1 MICPVCA
8 SGNPDGASFCLA
20 CGTRLESPGGVQGER
35 KLVTALFADVVDST
49 AMAER
54 LDPEHFTEV
63 MNGAIAF
70 MSASAARYGG
80 TVAGLLGDAVVA
92 FFGAPV
98 AHEDDAER
106 AVRAGLMIRDRAREY
121 AREVGPRYGVE
132 FHVRVGINTGLVVA
146 GEIGSETRTEY
157 TAMGD
162 TTNVAARLQGLTE
175 PDTILASASTH
186 RLVRGLFE
194 FAPRTNLALKGRS
207 VPLDAYVVLG
217 PAQGAGQ
224 ARGIEGMRSP
234 VVGRDEELGLL
245 RMRLAS
251 LREGRGAYVSI
262 VGEVGLGKSRLL
274 EEARSTQASGG
285 SRWLEGRAVS
295 FGGSTP
301 YAPWRQVIREALGA
315 REGEPPEP
323 ARARL
328 RSEAGRRGVADAH
341 LPYIETLLGIAT
353 PADVAAATALEGE
366 VLVGRITD
374 AVRELCRALAAEA
387 PTVLVFEDLH
397 WADNASLDLIVAVAD
412 VSRSTPLLVLCTLRP
427 EKGTASWRFLE
438 RVRDHL
444 AGDHTELT
452 LLALSPQQSRNLL
465 SNLLEVE
472 GLPAEFREEVLQK
485 SEGNPFFLEE
495 VLRSLVDAG
504 HIVRAN
510 GGWKAVR
517 EISAVAVPDTL
528 VGVLSAR
535 IDHLPED
542 TKRVA
547 QTAAVLGRVFAG
559 RLLEAVCAAAPEPER
574 VADVGPHLEIL
585 EHEELIRA
593 RAHQPEPEYSF
604 KHALTQQAAYDL
616 LLVRRRR
623 AIHRRVAGVLET
635 LHPEG
640 DALAPLLAHHYLL
653 AEEWEQA
660 SAFSRRAGELALQ
673 VYALNE
679 ALGHFRRT
687 VHAAERLAAADPGPL
702 MDAVLEWTFVA
713 YALRLHQ
720 RAADREEILERLRH
734 VARLAR
740 ERNDDTRLGRALIW
754 QGNLYMLAGF
764 PTESF
769 PLLREGY
776 EIAVK
781 TGDEALAL
789 LPLFTM
795 TWFMVDSDPRGARP
809 RLRKVIAD
817 ARRFSRQP
825 GARELEA
832 HALAILGLAHARL
845 GEFDEAEA
853 AIREALTLAPHT
865 RSPIK
870 EADVD
875 LTAAMAYYEMGD
887 IERGLQYSNTG
898 TAHAKSVGGMECV
911 CTGTFLLGYG
921 NLQMRRLE
929 EALHAFEA
937 SFEIVR
943 PLGPGMQGEK
953 TRIQASLAF
962 TRFSAG
968 ATEALAELEA
978 TLEKARAF
986 KDDFAL
992 AYVSQMLGEAYAEVG
1007 AYEPSRDRYA
1017 AALEYYRSQAMLPSV
1032 ARVLHAMAGLYHRQG
1047 ESEQAQRTHAEAK
1060 AITDELQARRSAAH
1074 PVDAHP
1080 HP

>member
-8 SGNPDGASFCLA
+8 SVNPDGASFCHA
-20 CGTRLESPGGVQGER
+20 CGTRLEPAGAVHGER
-35 KLVTALFADVVDST
+35 KLVTVLFADVVDST

-54 LDPEHFTEV
+54 LDPEQFTEV
-63 MNGAIAF
+63 MNGAVAF

-80 TVAGLLGDAVVA
+80 TVARLLGDAVVA

-106 AVRAGLMIRDRAREY
+106 AVRAGLMIRDGAREY

-132 FHVRVGINTGLVVA
+132 FRVRVGINTGLVVA
-146 GEIGSETRTEY
+146 GEIGSESRTEY

-162 TTNVAARLQGLTE
+162 TTNVAARLQGLTA

-186 RLVRGLFE
+186 RLVRGLFD
-194 FAPRTNLALKGRS
+194 FTPRTNLALKGRS
-207 VPLDAYVVLG
+207 VPLDAYVILG
-217 PAQGAGQ
+217 PRHVAGP
-224 ARGIEGMRSP
+224 ARGIEGMRSA

-245 RMRLAS
+245 RTRLAS
-251 LREGRGAYVSI
+251 LREGRGAYVSM

-274 EEARSTQASGG
+274 EEARRTEPGG
-285 SRWLEGRAVS
+285 GDRWLEGRAVS
-295 FGGSTP
+295 FGSNTP
-301 YAPWRQVIREALGA
+301 YAPWRQVIGEVLGA
-315 REGEPPEP
+315 REDEPPEA

-328 RSEAGRRGVADAH
+328 RDEAGRRGVADAH

-353 PADVAAATALEGE
+353 PSGVSAVTALDGD

-374 AVRELCRALAAEA
+374 AVRDWCRALAAET
-387 PTVLVFEDLH
+387 PTVLVFEDVH
-397 WADNASLDLIVAVAD
+397 WADTASLDLIVG
-412 VSRSTPLLVLCTLRP
+412 VSDLTRSAPLLVLCTLRP
-427 EKGTASWRFLE
+427 ERGTASWRFLE

-452 LLALSPQQSRNLL
+452 LLALSPQQSRRLL

-472 GLPAEFREEVLQK
+472 GLPGGARDVILQK

-495 VLRSLVDAG
+495 VLRSLVDTG
-504 HIVRAN
+504 HIVREN
-510 GGWKAVR
+510 GGWKAAR
-517 EISAVAVPDTL
+517 EIDAVAVPDTL

-547 QTAAVLGRVFAG
+547 QTAAVLGRVFGG
-559 RLLEAVCAAAPEPER
+559 RLLEAVCAAAPAPER
-574 VADVGPHLEIL
+574 IAEVGPHLDLL
-585 EHEELIRA
+585 EYEELVRQRA
-593 RAHQPEPEYSF
+593 REPEPEYSF

-623 AIHRRVAGVLET
+623 VIHGRVAGVLET
-635 LHPEG
+635 QHADG

-653 AEEWEQA
+653 AEDWEKA
-660 SAFSRRAGELALQ
+660 AIYSRRAGELAVR

-687 VHAAERLAAADPGPL
+687 VQAAERLAAADPAPL

-713 YALRLHQ
+713 YALRLHE
-720 RAADREEILERLRH
+720 RAGDRDEILERLRQ
-734 VARLAR
+734 VTRIAR
-740 ERNDDTRLGRALIW
+740 ERHDATRLGRALIW
-754 QGNLYMLAGF
+754 QGNLHMLAGF

-776 EIAVK
+776 EIAVQ

-795 TWFMVDSDPRGARP
+795 TWFMVDSDPRGSRA

-845 GEFDEAEA
+845 GEFDEAED
-853 AIREALTLAPHT
+853 AIREALSLAPHT

-875 LTAAMAYYEMGD
+875 LAAAMAFYEMND
-887 IERGLQYSNTG
+887 IERGLQYSQTG
-898 TAHAKSVGGMECV
+898 TAHAQSVSGMECV

-921 NLQMRRLE
+921 NLQMRRVE
-929 EALHAFEA
+929 EALRAFEA

-943 PLGPGMQGEK
+943 PLGPGMQSEK
-953 TRIQASLAF
+953 IRIQASLAF
-962 TRFSAG
+962 TRVSAWD
-968 ATEALAELEA
+968 TEALAELEA

-1007 AYEPSRDRYA
+1007 AYEPSHDRYA

-1032 ARVLHAMAGLYHRQG
+1032 ARVLNAMAGLYQRQG
-1047 ESEQAQRTHAEAK
+1047 ESEQAERTYAEAR
-1060 AITDELQARRSAAH
+1060 AITDELQARRSAAR
-1074 PVDAHP
+1074 PVDA
-1080 HP
+1080 